1 MEWNWGSTDAPR
13 AARAAKVKVNALN
26 REEPPS
32 IECIGSEGNQYFA
45 TLEDCTCTDFSI
57 NQMKKKPAACKHM
70 VRLAME
76 LGLLDKDGLTPR
88 DQFLKLYRERED
100 FLARCAWYYYVL
112 DAPFIS
118 DAEYDRM
125 KAEYMVWRGE
135 L

>member
-1 MEWNWGSTDAPR
+1 MEWTWGSSDAPR
-13 AARAAKVKVNALN
+13 AARAAKVKVNALH

-32 IECIGSEGNQYFA
+32 IECIGSEGKHYFA

-76 LGLLDKDGLTPR
+76 LNLLNKDGLTPR
-88 DQFLKLYRERED
+88 DQFLFDLEEAENR
-100 FLARCAWYYYVL
+100 LAKYAWYYYVL
-112 DAPFIS
+112 DAPLIS
-118 DAEYDRM
+118 DAEYDDLKAKYM
-125 KAEYMVWRGE
+125 KWRKE